1 MWHITSAEVFTEDN
15 DMQPACVIYRRSGAV
30 YEVELQPGRTIPPST
45 VEPNADGF
53 FDTFEDAL
61 KFARGE

>member
-15 DMQPACVIYRRSGAV
+15 GLQPACVIYRRGGGL
-30 YEVELQPGRTIPPST
+30 YEVELQPGRTLPPST
-45 VEPNADGF
+45 VQPNAEGLF
-53 FDTFEDAL
+53 NTFDDAL